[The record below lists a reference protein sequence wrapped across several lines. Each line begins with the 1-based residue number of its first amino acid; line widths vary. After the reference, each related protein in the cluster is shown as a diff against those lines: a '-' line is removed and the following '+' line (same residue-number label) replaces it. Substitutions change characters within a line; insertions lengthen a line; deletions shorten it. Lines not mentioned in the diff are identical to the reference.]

1 MNPHDT
7 PAQRLDRNRAQARRW
22 LERDQSQR
30 TAFKD
35 SGLGQLTSLP
45 WLRQLTAHPVAS
57 MALGTLAR
65 WWMRPRP
72 TARSSSPTVGMLA
85 AGAGLGLLRRRPL
98 LTVVTAAAVVAVLLW
113 KKRARR
119 SPPIP

>member
-7 PAQRLDRNRAQARRW
+7 PAQRLERSRVQARRW

-30 TAFKD
+30 SAFKD
-35 SGLGQLTSLP
+35 SRLGQWTSLP

-57 MALGTLAR
+57 MALGALAR
-65 WWMRPRP
+65 WWMRP
-72 TARSSSPTVGMLA
+72 TARSSSPTLGALA

-98 LTVVTAAAVVAVLLW
+98 LNVVTAAAVVAVLMW
-113 KKRARR
+113 KKRASR
-119 SPPIP
+119 SPPTP